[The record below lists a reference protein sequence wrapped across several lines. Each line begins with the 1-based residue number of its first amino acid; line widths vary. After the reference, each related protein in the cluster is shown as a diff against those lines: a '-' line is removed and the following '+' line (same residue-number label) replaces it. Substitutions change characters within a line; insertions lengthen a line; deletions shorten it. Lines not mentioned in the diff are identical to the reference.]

1 MIPRKQG
8 KMGWPGF
15 WVVIVYLAI
24 GSVPGDVIITTKGD
38 EITGRIVSVD
48 DTEVNY
54 VAADASSEAAART
67 IPVRQVFMLK
77 YDDGRKQVFG
87 PPKNGR
93 EDARKPGKGN
103 YGIGLFLETGLFGL
117 VNSNEEF
124 FDPGVVTLGVTPSI
138 DRRLNRFLSLGVEY
152 MILWAKAP
160 GADDSRFIMNC
171 NGLLKVAFSISGKL
185 DFLAEV
191 GAGLSL
197 WPGAESDYANDSTFF
212 MDRIGWDLHGGIGLQ
227 YAMHKNSSIV
237 LSAGYNANFTTLQ
250 DIPITVD
257 MLLVSI
263 GPRIEF

>member
-1 MIPRKQG
+1 MIRRKQG

-24 GSVPGDVIITTKGD
+24 GSVPGDVIITTEGD

-48 DTEVNY
+48 NVKIRYVPADTLTD
-54 VAADASSEAAART
+54 AATMT

-87 PPKNGR
+87 SEKNGG
-93 EDARKPGKGN
+93 EGGRKTRMGK
-103 YGIGLFLETGLFGL
+103 YGVGLFLETGLFGL

-124 FDPGVVTLGVTPSI
+124 FDPGVVTFGVTPSI
-138 DRRLNRFLSLGVEY
+138 DRRLNRFLSIGVEY

-160 GADDSRFIMNC
+160 GADEARFIMNC
-171 NGLLKVAFSISGKL
+171 NGLLKVAFPISGKL
-185 DFLAEV
+185 NFLAEV

-197 WPGAESDYANDSTFF
+197 WPGAESVYANDSTFF

-227 YAMHKNSSIV
+227 YAIYKKSSFV
-237 LSAGYNANFTTLQ
+237 LFAGYNANFTTLQ